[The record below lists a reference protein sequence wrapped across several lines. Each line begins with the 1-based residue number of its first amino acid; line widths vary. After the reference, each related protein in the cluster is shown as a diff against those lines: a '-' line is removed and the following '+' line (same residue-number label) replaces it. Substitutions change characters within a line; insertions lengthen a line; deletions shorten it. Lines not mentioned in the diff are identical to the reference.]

1 LRQDRPRD
9 ESESE
14 NVEVRESAD
23 YELLL
28 RQYGEAM
35 LRIGTLEAQV
45 ERLTLQ
51 LQDSTEGQH
60 SGDRPQP
67 DAPETG
73 VTKGPPAPAQPDNDE
88 LRQVRVQLT
97 AMAGRL
103 ARTEDEL
110 EKAMGS
116 RPRRRRGSGGHRP
129 WWKKAAGRLGI
140 RTYGHS

>member
-1 LRQDRPRD
+1 MPQDRPRD

-14 NVEVRESAD
+14 NVGVQESAAYD
-23 YELLL
+23 LLL

-35 LRIGTLEAQV
+35 LRIGRLEAQV

-51 LQDSTEGQH
+51 LQDDTEDQH
-60 SGDRPQP
+60 SGDGPQP

-103 ARTEDEL
+103 ARTEEEL
-110 EKAMGS
+110 EKARGS
-116 RPRRRRGSGGHRP
+116 RPRRRRGSGGRRP
-129 WWKKAAGRLGI
+129 WWKKAARRLGI
-140 RTYGHS
+140 RTYDHS